1 METKPFWKSLTV
13 WTAVIQALI
22 GVLTAIAAQD
32 PSVKVVGVIAI
43 LKSFVDLANRVRTT
57 QPII

>member
-32 PSVKVVGVIAI
+32 PSVQVVGVIAI